1 MSADPARNADITN
14 KVYLID
20 KTDICRNAGTTG
32 IINRQPGLQKSSNQ
46 SQSANLSVIE

>member
-32 IINRQPGLQKSSNQ
+32 IINRQPGLQIKANRPTYQSSND
-46 SQSANLSVIE
+46 SL